1 MPIGLNSILK
11 NYHLARHFYRLIR
24 RMDLYYSN
32 PASRLI
38 EGKRSQ
44 FDFKRINL
52 VLPSINEE
60 HFFGG
65 VATALKI
72 FKAIIKASPEKL
84 KSRIILTDAVP
95 RGADLNKFPDYQ
107 RAFFDTDT
115 DTNHQ
120 ILPITNNNQKAIF
133 MTRGDRFIATAW
145 WTAYSIKKAIRQQ
158 AEIFKIPE
166 PKAAYIIQDYE
177 PGFYGWS
184 SPFALADT
192 TYRFDFPTIAIFN
205 SSLLRQFF
213 NTNGYNFF
221 KEFVFEPRLNDSLL
235 PFLGK
240 ANQPIKEKRILCYG
254 RPTVARNCFPLIVEG
269 LKNWISRDPHFREWE
284 ILSIGEMHPPI
295 QLGQGVFLK
304 SKGKLTLSE
313 YAELL
318 LSSAIGLS
326 LMVSPHPSYPPLE
339 MAHFGLLT
347 ITNGFAN
354 KNLSLCHENIISVNQ
369 IAPDTIAE
377 ALAHSTKR
385 FSQNPKAGW
394 ASKSLIPY
402 YLKDHDQFPFNSELI
417 QLLWG

>member
-1 MPIGLNSILK
+1 MPNGLTSILK

-72 FKAIIKASPEKL
+72 FEAMIRTSPEKL

-95 RGADLNKFPDYQ
+95 RVSDLNKFPGYQ
-107 RAFFDTDT
+107 KTSWATDT
-115 DTNHQ
+115 DLNHQ
-120 ILPITNNNQKAIF
+120 ILSIPNNNQKKIF
-133 MTRGDRFIATAW
+133 LTRGDRFLATAW
-145 WTAYSIKKAIRQQ
+145 WTAYSLKNAIRQQ
-158 AEIFKIPE
+158 VELFDIPE
-166 PKAAYIIQDYE
+166 PRMAYVIQDFE

-184 SPFALADT
+184 SPFALAES
-192 TYRFDFPTIAIFN
+192 TYHLGFPTMAIFN
-205 SSLLRQFF
+205 SSFLRQFF
-213 NTNGYNFF
+213 ARNGYTFF
-221 KEFVFEPRLNDSLL
+221 KEFVFEPRLNDSLMK
-235 PFLGK
+235 FLCSSK
-240 ANQPIKEKRILCYG
+240 PPVKEKRILCYG
-254 RPTVARNCFPLIVEG
+254 RPTVARNCFPLIVEA
-269 LKNWISRDPHFREWE
+269 LKNWIFRDPHFKEWE

-295 QLGQGVFLK
+295 ELGQGIFLK
-304 SKGKLTLSE
+304 SRGKLTLSE

-318 LSSAIGLS
+318 LTSAVGIS

-347 ITNGFAN
+347 ITNGYAN
-354 KNLSLCHENIISVNQ
+354 KDLSLCHDNISSIQPLS
-369 IAPDTIAE
+369 PDAIME
-377 ALAHSTKR
+377 ALLQSTKR
-385 FSQNPKAGW
+385 FNQDPETGW
-394 ASKSLIPY
+394 KGKSYIPY
-402 YLKDHDQFPFNSELI
+402 YLQEDDQFPFISELL
-417 QLLWG
+417 QLLWD